1 MLDTEIET
9 YLSSH
14 NILCINKFSVLFENV
29 NECCLSFVRTPVLL
43 VPFLT
48 DSFPFYLVD
57 DYILECYVSNLLSM
71 TAYLPKHRVQILQ
84 LIISEMTKIDVS
96 GQI

>member
-1 MLDTEIET
+1 
-9 YLSSH
+9 
-14 NILCINKFSVLFENV
+14 V
-29 NECCLSFVRTPVLL
+29 VLL
-43 VPFLT
+43 PFLT

-57 DYILECYVSNLLSM
+57 DYIQECYVSNLLSM

-96 GQI
+96 TLNIIIIYLFIYFLMFLYAWTLVAYV